1 MRSAATIA
9 SLLAGLA
16 IAAAGYSV
24 AAEGDPEPLFVNYGK
39 EASPRQGDNDHHQA
53 IYFSV
58 PASDEREA
66 LSPRYSTPTPSISS
80 TRWTGRG
87 R

>member
-39 EASPRQGDNDHHQA
+39 EASPRQGDNDHHQS
-53 IYFSV
+53 IYLSV
-58 PASDEREA
+58 PAA
-66 LSPRYSTPTPSISS
+66 TTP
-80 TRWTGRG
+80 
-87 R
+87 

>member
-1 MRSAATIA
+1 MRSVATIA
-9 SLLAGLA
+9 TVLAGLA

-53 IYFSV
+53 IYLSV
-58 PASDEREA
+58 PASTSGKLYR
-66 LSPRYSTPTPSISS
+66 PRSSTPTPSTSS
-80 TRWTGRG
+80 TRWTGHG